1 MLAFTARFYHA
12 GEDGEN
18 TGTCFG
24 LGAVA
29 DSTQNYPVAQCTF
42 RFVVGQRQMG
52 MIQYPEDRVPI
63 IEHFHRQ
70 RTRFGVSEKTHPLA
84 FKPIV
89 FQKIAI

>member
-29 DSTQNYPVAQCTF
+29 DSTQNYPVAQRTF

-52 MIQYPEDRVPI
+52 
-63 IEHFHRQ
+63 
-70 RTRFGVSEKTHPLA
+70 
-84 FKPIV
+84 
-89 FQKIAI
+89 